1 MDDGGRGFRL
11 LPGEET
17 PDGAMRMLAG
27 GLTDAQLA
35 EVYGMAR
42 QSAGRL
48 RERGFNPTV
57 GRFSDYLRPF
67 GARLCVL
74 MDDGSAAA
82 LARSEDEE

>member
-1 MDDGGRGFRL
+1 MDGGGRDFRL
-11 LPGEET
+11 LPTETT
-17 PDGAMRMLAG
+17 PDGAMRLLAG

-35 EVYGMAR
+35 EAYGMAR

-74 MDDGSAAA
+74 RDDGFAAE
-82 LARSEDEE
+82 LVRSVAEE